1 MPLAMLGCGEKAFIK
16 EFRTKDKIKSH
27 LQNIGFVLGEE
38 VSIISETDG
47 NLILKIKDGRIA
59 IDKSMAL
66 KIVVEKIA

>member
-1 MPLAMLGCGEKAFIK
+1 
-16 EFRTKDKIKSH
+16 
-27 LQNIGFVLGEE
+27 VLGEE
-38 VSIISETDG
+38 VSVISETDG